1 MHPSFSRQ
9 ANGKNEPLQRLKKS
23 MPSWVDD
30 AHVVWKMPILEIVGQ
45 IRCPSTWH
53 QRFLTLIETIVLS
66 QAPCWCIYIYIRML
80 LSCAQRV
87 ECGLLPQDDQ
97 LIGKAVEHLNP
108 SWELSMEQ
116 TKLFLLRIASSLG
129 LSASLMWVQ
138 FARWKSALA
147 DIQKLENH
155 NLLEPAFFTM
165 DDSTAQ
171 GWSIHQ

>member
-1 MHPSFSRQ
+1 
-9 ANGKNEPLQRLKKS
+9 
-23 MPSWVDD
+23 
-30 AHVVWKMPILEIVGQ
+30 
-45 IRCPSTWH
+45 
-53 QRFLTLIETIVLS
+53 
-66 QAPCWCIYIYIRML
+66 ML